1 MSDLQTA
8 MQRVLPELKT
18 TIKEWVQDETPPPN
32 KNHTQKILEFVAA
45 HPGCFGSDVA
55 RGVPGASS
63 NAAMSSM
70 LHQLEVKGYLTR
82 TNGRPMRYTRT
93 EKPYTP
99 LTSEDRKALLKK
111 ATEMAVASRQKK
123 ARRKLAKQVKTKPLR
138 VENPKAAPPPAPAS
152 APAPS
157 ADDFVNSM
165 NVRMARDVYNI
176 LKGMF
181 GYD

>member
-18 TIKEWVQDETPPPN
+18 TIKEWTQDETPPPN
-32 KNHTQKILEFVAA
+32 KNNTQKILEFVAT
-45 HPGCFGSDVA
+45 HPGCVCSDVSQ
-55 RGVPGASS
+55 GVHGVSSDASV
-63 NAAMSSM
+63 SSM

-82 TNGRPMRYTRT
+82 TDGRPMRYTRT

-123 ARRKLAKQVKTKPLR
+123 ARRKLAKQVKTKPFR
-138 VENPKAAPPPAPAS
+138 VETPKAAPAPAAS
-152 APAPS
+152 ANALV
-157 ADDFVNSM
+157 DSM